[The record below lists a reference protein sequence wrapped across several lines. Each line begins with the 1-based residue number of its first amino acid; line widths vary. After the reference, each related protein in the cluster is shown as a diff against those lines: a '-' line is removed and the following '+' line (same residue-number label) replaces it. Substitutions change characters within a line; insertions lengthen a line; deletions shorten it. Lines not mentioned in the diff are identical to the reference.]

1 MTGSERGV
9 MSMRENQYIKPE
21 TVAANTSQ
29 NAERAVLYSFQ
40 RYETKYLLNQE
51 QYRELLPL
59 LRTRL
64 TQDAGGVYTVCNI
77 YYDTDNFDLIRASIE
92 KPVYKEKFRLRSYG
106 IPDENGI
113 VFAEI
118 KKKFNGIVYKR
129 RIDASPAEI
138 RALIGKGTELKREQQ
153 IQRELRCFFRRYRP
167 APKAFIGYERLAL
180 VGREDADLRVTFDW
194 NVRWRDRDLDICA
207 GDYGKP
213 LFEDDRVV
221 MEVKTAAAIPLWLV
235 SLLSQRRIYSTG
247 FSKYGTCYQRYLA
260 QQKFGKGRVKI
271 YA

>member
-1 MTGSERGV
+1 MQDGERT
-9 MSMRENQYIKPE
+9 I
-21 TVAANTSQ
+21 
-29 NAERAVLYSFQ
+29 LYSFQ
-40 RYETKYLLNQE
+40 RYETKYLLKQD
-51 QYRELLPL
+51 QYRKLLPL

-64 TQDAGGVYTVCNI
+64 TQDAGGVYTICNI

-118 KKKFNGIVYKR
+118 KKKFDGIVYKR
-129 RIDASPAEI
+129 RIDASVGDI
-138 RALIGKGTELKREQQ
+138 RELIEKGTEIHREQQ
-153 IQRELRCFFRRYRP
+153 IQRELKWFFCRYRP
-167 APKAFIGYERLAL
+167 VPKAFIGYERLAL
-180 VGREDADLRVTFDW
+180 IDREDADLRVTFDW
-194 NVRWRDRDLDICA
+194 NVRWRDRGLDICA
-207 GDYGKP
+207 GDQGEP

-221 MEVKTAAAIPLWLV
+221 MEIKSAAAIPLWLV
-235 SLLSQRRIYSTG
+235 SMLSQQGIYPTG
-247 FSKYGTCYQRYLA
+247 FSKYGTCYQKYLA